1 MVHILELLRY
11 GRLFTNDRSLSS
23 IDRMFVNKRP
33 DVFFNQPD
41 DFKKHQGVCEK
52 HRDHFINCLRERCLT
67 HKGAMANAQGGD
79 SLHLRERKPS
89 LP

>member
-41 DFKKHQGVCEK
+41 DLKKHQG
-52 HRDHFINCLRERCLT
+52 HFINRTRERCLT
-67 HKGAMANAQGGD
+67 LKGVMTNAQGSD
-79 SLHLRERKPS
+79 SLHLLERKLT

>member
-41 DFKKHQGVCEK
+41 VFLKHQGACEK
-52 HRDHFINCLRERCLT
+52 HQVVL
-67 HKGAMANAQGGD
+67 
-79 SLHLRERKPS
+79 
-89 LP
+89 